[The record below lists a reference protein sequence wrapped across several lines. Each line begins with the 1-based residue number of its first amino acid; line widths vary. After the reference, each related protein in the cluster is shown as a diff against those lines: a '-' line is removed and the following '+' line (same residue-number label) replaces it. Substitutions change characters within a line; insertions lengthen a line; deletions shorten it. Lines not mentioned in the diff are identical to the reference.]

1 MDLQSL
7 AIILYSTS
15 LQCLWAI
22 VWNQLTSHHWKWW
35 RHCLWSLLKQASC
48 AHCSCVSIPTDMY
61 QVPVQRLDRI
71 RTSRK
76 RVKEILTDIGLNSC
90 QDFLKVGSSL
100 KKQTTNK
107 VLYKWFKNDIKRG
120 TKRMHIWVH
129 IWRNVTTTPFWN
141 GHGSGSGW
149 CWASLKVPQS
159 TLRRPGAPR
168 YQTHWRD
175 CTSCSAPGPSQGPP
189 AGARACCQGN
199 GDICSCPVATET
211 QIFLM
216 GRM

>member
-100 KKQTTNK
+100 KKLTTNK

-120 TKRMHIWVH
+120 TKRMSAHLKERH
-129 IWRNVTTTPFWN
+129 NN
-141 GHGSGSGW
+141 SLLK
-149 CWASLKVPQS
+149 WAWKWFRLMLGFPQGAS
-159 TLRRPGAPR
+159 VDSEEARGPQIPDTLEGLYLLFGPGAVSGA
-168 YQTHWRD
+168 
-175 CTSCSAPGPSQGPP
+175 TSRS
-189 AGARACCQGN
+189 
-199 GDICSCPVATET
+199 
-211 QIFLM
+211 
-216 GRM
+216 